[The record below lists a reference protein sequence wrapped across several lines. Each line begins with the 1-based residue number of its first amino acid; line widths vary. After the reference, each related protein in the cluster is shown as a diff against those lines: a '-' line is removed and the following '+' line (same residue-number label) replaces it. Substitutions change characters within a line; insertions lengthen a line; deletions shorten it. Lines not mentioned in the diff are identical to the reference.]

1 MTTVRQSI
9 SVFVFITLV
18 AGSVTACAV
27 GDTTP
32 EPPSDRVYADSDEA
46 QAARSLLTAFYES
59 NAVPIAGFSV
69 TVLHRGKVAF
79 SESRGVINVETQQAA
94 TPRTRYRIY
103 STSKSLTAVAAM
115 RLAEQGRLDLD
126 APIGR
131 LMPDLPEHVKPIT
144 ARQLMGHR
152 AGVRH
157 YRSGEWV
164 SVSDWN
170 CPGPRDAMVDFID
183 DPLEFEPGTTMAYTT
198 FGYVLLSAVI
208 ESAAGESYDDAMRR
222 IVFEPAAMT
231 GTAIE
236 GRSVPGF
243 STATFYFGPG
253 PDDPDEWR
261 PTSSYE
267 TPIDASCK
275 FGGGGFVSTSE
286 DLARFGQALMDGT
299 LLSAA
304 GVTQLTEIVT
314 EGTDQ
319 EPGYGL
325 GFFDGETWLGSLSRY
340 VLRENIRDTV
350 PPLPDTD
357 VWFHGGSAAGGY
369 SLLFVYP
376 EYDLVAALAAT
387 NALGGNLA
395 MLDLHGIAMQFVE
408 IEP

>member
-1 MTTVRQSI
+1 MRMKVIGAFTIAVAA
-9 SVFVFITLV
+9 
-18 AGSVTACAV
+18 AGSIAACV
-27 GDTTP
+27 SGGGLTEDPGDDVAPSP
-32 EPPSDRVYADSDEA
+32 EKL
-46 QAARSLLTAFYES
+46 QAAQQLLTEFFDN
-59 NAVPIAGFSV
+59 NAVPIAGFSA
-69 TVLHRGKVAF
+69 TIIHRGDIVF
-79 SESRGVINVETQQAA
+79 SESRGVLDVTTKQAA
-94 TPRTRYRIY
+94 TSRTRYRIY

-131 LMPDLPEHVKPIT
+131 LMPDLPEHVKAVT

-157 YRSGEWV
+157 YRRGEWV

-183 DPLEFEPGTTMAYTT
+183 DPLEFESGTTMAYTT

-208 ESAAGESYDDAMRR
+208 ESAAGEPYDDAMRR
-222 IVFEPAAMT
+222 LVFEPAGMMA
-231 GTAIE
+231 TAIE
-236 GRSVPGF
+236 GRSIPGF
-243 STATFYFGPG
+243 QTATFYFSPN
-253 PDDPDEWR
+253 PEAAEREWLA
-261 PTSSYE
+261 TSDHE

-286 DLARFGQALMDGT
+286 DLARFGQALLDGT
-299 LLSAA
+299 LLSTA
-304 GVTQLTEIVT
+304 GVAQLTEVVT

-340 VLRENIRDTV
+340 VLRESIRDSV

-376 EYDLVAALAAT
+376 EYDLVATVAAT
-387 NALGGNLA
+387 NTLGGNLA
-395 MLDLHGIAMQFVE
+395 MLDLHEIAMQFAD
-408 IEP
+408 IED